1 MIIWGFALL
10 YTWGFL
16 DNFQTNFTCTSAIGF
31 VRNHCLSVEWK
42 ICNVFRN
49 VHWGL
54 ISSLLKDSI
63 SAKTIII
70 FALKWSASHVH
81 ARFWNMFFHRLSRLL
96 HKQKFDEAER
106 FARQFNLDIEVK
118 RLVLGMELQ
127 YLQSKITILSVLISD
142 QCLYYKLS

>member
-1 MIIWGFALL
+1 M
-10 YTWGFL
+10 
-16 DNFQTNFTCTSAIGF
+16 
-31 VRNHCLSVEWK
+31 
-42 ICNVFRN
+42 
-49 VHWGL
+49 
-54 ISSLLKDSI
+54 
-63 SAKTIII
+63 
-70 FALKWSASHVH
+70 
-81 ARFWNMFFHRLSRLL
+81 L